1 MKKQVA
7 LSIALL
13 VVLFAFVDPSPAASL
28 PEIKYE
34 KYRLSNGLQVILHED
49 HALPIATVNI
59 WYHTGSKNEKTGRT
73 GFAHLFEHMM
83 FQGSANHDQVWSFE
97 EVGGSDNATTNED
110 RTAYY
115 ENIPPNYVEKAL
127 WMESD
132 RLGFLLPAMTQ
143 KKLDNQRDVVKNER
157 RERLENEPYNKIY
170 DLLPALLYSKDHPYS
185 WPVIGSMADLSAASL
200 EDVSE
205 FFRSYYSPNN
215 ASLCIAGDFD
225 PAQVK
230 AWVQKYFGP
239 LPPGPPVDQMKGW
252 VPKLDSVR
260 RAVLQ
265 DNVNLPKLFS
275 VWHSPAQY
283 APGDAEL
290 DLLSDVL
297 TGGKTARLY
306 KALVY
311 DQQIAQDVSAYQD
324 SRELG
329 SNFVIE
335 ITAQEGHTLEEIEK
349 AMESELKKIFDGGI
363 TQAELKRAQNGYEA
377 GFVRSL
383 ERIGGFGGRADK
395 LNRYNMFLD
404 NPGSFQWDLDRYT
417 KATIADVQRCAK
429 ETLDLNRRVVVHVV
443 PMGELAASQEPLD
456 RKMEPKAGPEQ
467 AFTPPAIQQG
477 KLSNGLEVFLVEN
490 HKLPL
495 VQLNLVLRSGWAE
508 DPKDR
513 PGAASITSAMLDEGT
528 ATRTA
533 LQISD
538 EVQSLGASLGTGST
552 FDGSSVSLNVLK
564 KNLDSGLDLLSDVV
578 LHPTFPPQE
587 LERQRQI
594 YLGRIS
600 QEEKEP
606 ETSAFNIFFRAL
618 YGPDHPYG
626 QPYTGSGTEASV
638 RAIQREDLVRYYQAN
653 YYPNNAAIAI
663 AGDLTMEEAK
673 AKLEKAF
680 AAWKPGDVK
689 LQTVPQ
695 PPAIPKTKVLILDK
709 PGAVQSI
716 LIMGNAGVQRSDPDY
731 EALDVVNNAFGGQ
744 FTSRINLNLREEK
757 GYTYGAATFF
767 LSTRGPGPWIAY
779 APVQVQNTKE
789 SLSEMVKEIHD
800 LLTTRPLT
808 DEETANSK
816 NNLIKSYPRAFQT
829 ASGIAGQVGEIYLY
843 DLSPQEWSEYLKKV
857 EATTPQSALKA
868 AQDHIH
874 PDSMLIV
881 IVGDRSK
888 IESGIRELN
897 LGEIGNITVN

>member
-7 LSIALL
+7 LSIALF
-13 VVLFAFVDPSPAASL
+13 VLIAFADCSDAASL

-34 KYRLSNGLQVILHED
+34 KYQLSNGLQVILHED

-59 WYHTGSKNEKTGRT
+59 WYHTGSKNEKPGRT

-83 FQGSANHDQVWSFE
+83 FQGSANRDQVWSFE

-110 RTAYY
+110 RTSYY
-115 ENIPPNYVEKAL
+115 DNIPPNYLEKAL

-157 RERLENEPYNKIY
+157 RQRLENEPYNKIY

-185 WPVIGSMADLSAASL
+185 WPVIGSMADLSVASL

-225 PAQVK
+225 PIQVK

-239 LPPGPPVDQMKGW
+239 LPPGPPVDQMKMW
-252 VPKLDSVR
+252 VPKLDTVR

-290 DLLSDVL
+290 DLLANIL
-297 TGGKTARLY
+297 TGGKTSRLY
-306 KALVY
+306 KSLVY

-324 SRELG
+324 SHELG

-335 ITAQEGHTLEEIEK
+335 ITTREGHTLEEIEK
-349 AMESELKKIFDGGI
+349 AMESELQKIFDGGV
-363 TQAELKRAQNGYEA
+363 TSAELKRAQNGYEA

-383 ERIGGFGGRADK
+383 ERVGGFGGRADA
-395 LNRYNMFLD
+395 LNRYNMYLG

-417 KATIADVQRCAK
+417 KATTTGVQRYAK
-429 ETLDLNRRVVVHVV
+429 ETLDLKHRVVVHIV
-443 PMGELAASQEPLD
+443 PIGELAASQEPVD
-456 RKMEPKAGPEQ
+456 RKAEPKAGPEP
-467 AFTPPAIQQG
+467 AFTPPAIQRG
-477 KLSNGLEVFLVEN
+477 KLSNGLEVFLVED

-495 VQLNLVLRSGWAE
+495 VHFNLVLRSGWAE

-528 ATRTA
+528 TKRTA

-538 EVQSLGASLGTGST
+538 EAQSLGASLGTGST

-564 KNLDSGLDLLSDVV
+564 KNLDAGLDLLSDIV
-578 LHPTFPPQE
+578 LHPTFPPAE
-587 LERQRQI
+587 LERQRKI
-594 YLGRIS
+594 YLGQIA
-600 QEEKEP
+600 QEAKEP
-606 ETSAFNIFFRAL
+606 ETAAFNAFFQEL

-638 RAIQREDLVRYYQAN
+638 RAIQRDDLQRYYQAN
-653 YYPNNAAIAI
+653 YYPNNAAVVI

-673 AKLEKAF
+673 TKLEKIF
-680 AAWKPGDVK
+680 AGWKPGEVK
-689 LQTVPQ
+689 RQQVPQ
-695 PPAIPKTKVLILDK
+695 PPAIPKTTILILDK

-716 LIMGNAGVQRSDPDY
+716 VIMGNAGVQRSDPDY
-731 EALDVVNNAFGGQ
+731 ETLDVMNNAFGGQ
-744 FTSRINLNLREEK
+744 FTSRLNLNLREEK
-757 GYTYGAATFF
+757 GYTYGAGTFF
-767 LSTRGPGPWIAY
+767 LATRGPGPWIAY

-800 LLTTRPLT
+800 VLTTRPLT
-808 DEETANSK
+808 DAETANSK

-829 ASGIAGQVGEIYLY
+829 VSGIAAQMGEIFLY
-843 DLSPQEWSEYLKKV
+843 ELPLQEWTEYLKKV
-857 EATTPQSALKA
+857 EETTPQSALKA
-868 AQDHIH
+868 AQNHIH
-874 PDSMLIV
+874 PDAMLIV
-881 IVGDRSK
+881 VVGDRPK
-888 IESGIRELN
+888 IEAGIRELK
-897 LGEIGNITVN
+897 LGEIGSITVN